1 MARVRAA
8 LAIAACAAAAAA
20 GAGACDRGPG
30 AGTGAAATRTAKV
43 ARGTIAP
50 RVLLTGEV
58 APAAAVDLTAPQTDA
73 GQLTIRWLAEDGAA
87 VKAGDRVL
95 EFDNSAFTNGLEQ
108 KRLAVTEAASVLRSF
123 EDLSALSL
131 SVKEHELQQAR
142 IALDKAALLASVP
155 ADVIAERTV
164 QERQLAKARAEV
176 AVANAEASLR
186 AEREATELELQ
197 VKKIDLA
204 KAKRA
209 IEVAERTIDD
219 LVLKAP
225 RDGIVSIG
233 SHPWEGR
240 RFQAGDV
247 VWPGF
252 RIANLPDYGKPM
264 EVRAELSDVDDGRVA
279 AGRKGACTLDAYP
292 REAQPCTVETV
303 APVATNKNRES
314 LRRAFAVKLSLER
327 SDPQRMRPGMS
338 VEVDLPGP
346 PIAGALVVP
355 RGAVVFGEPDRV
367 RLEGGELR
375 AVTLGACDAQRC
387 AIERG
392 VTEGES
398 VQESEP

>member
-1 MARVRAA
+1 
-8 LAIAACAAAAAA
+8 
-20 GAGACDRGPG
+20 
-30 AGTGAAATRTAKV
+30 
-43 ARGTIAP
+43 
-50 RVLLTGEV
+50 VLLTGEV
-58 APAAAVDLTAPQTDA
+58 APVSAVDLTAPQTDA

-87 VKAGDRVL
+87 VKAGERVL
-95 EFDNSAFTNGLEQ
+95 EFDNSAFTTGLEQ

-123 EDLSALSL
+123 EDLSTLSL
-131 SVKEHELQQAR
+131 AVKEHELQQAR
-142 IALDKAALLASVP
+142 IALDKAILMASVP
-155 ADVIAERTV
+155 ADVIAVRTA
-164 QERQLAKARAEV
+164 QERQLAKTRAEV
-176 AVANAEASLR
+176 AVENAEAALR
-186 AEREATELELQ
+186 AERRATELELQ

-204 KAKRA
+204 KARRA
-209 IEVAERTIDD
+209 IEVTERTIDD

-240 RFQAGDV
+240 RFQVGDV

-264 EVRAELSDVDDGRVA
+264 EVRAELSDVDDGRVT
-279 AGRKGACTLDAYP
+279 AGMKGACTLDAYP
-292 REAQPCTVETV
+292 GEAQACAVETI
-303 APVATNKNRES
+303 APVAGNKSRES

-338 VEVDLPGP
+338 VEVDLAGP

-355 RGAVVFGEPDRV
+355 RGAVVLGEPPRV
-367 RLEGGELR
+367 RLDGGELR
-375 AVTLGACDAQRC
+375 EVTLGACDAQRC